1 MHWLKRCQYTKCG
14 LVLFLEKKKNLRF
27 EEIYGYV
34 WILRILTPKAA
45 KTSLLCLILF
55 CNDLFLFFNFFL
67 LLFFCFYDFFLV
79 FSTHVIFF
87 VVIFFFLLFC
97 FLLLLL
103 LLSLFTFIFLLLVAA
118 FFVKNLFAH
127 LVF

>member
-55 CNDLFLFFNFFL
+55 YNDLFLFSNFFL

-79 FSTHVIFF
+79 FRTHFIFF
-87 VVIFFFLLFC
+87 VVIFRYFLFSFVLFFCCCCRRCLLLYFYCSLQLFLLKIC
-97 FLLLLL
+97 LRL
-103 LLSLFTFIFLLLVAA
+103 
-118 FFVKNLFAH
+118 
-127 LVF
+127 